1 MFLGVC
7 GVEWG
12 APGCIETA
20 MVHSAESHTHTVSLP
35 TCHTCR
41 LSHFALVTPPVCRTS
56 HASLSPTVTRSLSN
70 EQTLHQRLTGLSAQV
85 KQAETEVS
93 VWARRAEESPPAS
106 LARTMEREFRNEAQR
121 TQASLP

>member
-1 MFLGVC
+1 MLLS
-7 GVEWG
+7 
-12 APGCIETA
+12 PQ
-20 MVHSAESHTHTVSLP
+20 
-35 TCHTCR
+35 
-41 LSHFALVTPPVCRTS
+41 LSHAHL
-56 HASLSPTVTRSLSN
+56 LSN